1 MRKLII
7 LAALIGAAAPGFS
20 QDITSKNIKAT
31 ILKHFKTSQ
40 DFTLKVAAAMPDA
53 EYGFK
58 LTAPQMSFSG
68 QMVHLAQGFDYFL
81 SPIYGETPK
90 PPKPASASKADV
102 LAFVKESFD
111 RAAERIDPLTS
122 EQLEKNYKTDEG
134 SQSGLDLLLGLLDHT
149 THHRA
154 SAEMYL
160 RVKGITPPDYR
171 F

>member
-7 LAALIGAAAPGFS
+7 LVALLASAAPGFS
-20 QDITSKNIKAT
+20 QDIKAT
-31 ILKHFKTSQ
+31 ILKHLKTSQ
-40 DFTLKVAAAMPDA
+40 DFTIKVAEAMPDGD
-53 EYGFK
+53 YGFK

-81 SPIYGETPK
+81 STLYGETPK
-90 PPKPASASKADV
+90 PPKPTSESKADV
-102 LAFVKESFD
+102 IVFVKESYD
-111 RAAERIDPLTS
+111 RAAQRISSLKP
-122 EQLEKNYKTDEG
+122 EQIAKTYKTDEG
-134 SQSGLDLLLGLLDHT
+134 SQSGLDMLLGLLDHT

-160 RVKGITPPDYR
+160 RSKGIAPPEYQ